1 MGSFNDALEEV
12 HKAFEEHKKAS
23 EKKEMQELLAC
34 YAKDRRGSIT

>member
-23 EKKEMQELLAC
+23 EKEMQELLAC
-34 YAKDRRGSIT
+34 YMKDRRGSIT